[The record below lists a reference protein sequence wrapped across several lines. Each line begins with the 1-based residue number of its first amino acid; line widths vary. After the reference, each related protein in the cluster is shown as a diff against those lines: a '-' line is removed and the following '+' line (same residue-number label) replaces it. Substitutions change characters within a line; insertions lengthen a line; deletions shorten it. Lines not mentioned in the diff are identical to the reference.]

1 MISVPVPTHISGVDG
16 TICDAG
22 RGLSSGRSIFSL
34 RQQLPSEDKWTGH
47 WMALLVSQR
56 NMRRKRQYSIFSL
69 PSCMKSF
76 CQEEGTLPVYA
87 ARKTSLNLRSLY
99 RLGTYVILQRTTG

>member
-47 WMALLVSQR
+47 WMALLGEPKKYETEETV
-56 NMRRKRQYSIFSL
+56 QYIL
-69 PSCMKSF
+69 PS
-76 CQEEGTLPVYA
+76 
-87 ARKTSLNLRSLY
+87 
-99 RLGTYVILQRTTG
+99 